1 MPNSSSMLSV
11 TKSGSTE
18 LKSSNRMSHGCSR
31 ESTKRTI
38 LEVKG
43 HFHFSVFNTVD
54 PLSERLSLIIRNLF
68 PNPGTLT
75 KKKAV

>member
-1 MPNSSSMLSV
+1 
-11 TKSGSTE
+11 
-18 LKSSNRMSHGCSR
+18 MSHGCSR
-31 ESTKRTI
+31 ASTERTI

-43 HFHFSVFNTVD
+43 HFHFSMFNTVD

-75 KKKAV
+75 KKISLNALEGVNGENFA